1 MMVTELEIWKS
12 RADAH
17 EQDYLHMLKRIDT
30 LVAERDLWKQEA
42 LRWREVLG
50 IQIQPIEDHT
60 RSPQHH
66 VPHHHS

>member
-1 MMVTELEIWKS
+1 MATELEIWKS

-50 IQIQPIEDHT
+50 IRIQPIEDHT

-66 VPHHHS
+66 VPSHHS